1 MIVLERREPFIL
13 RWRWLGVATLLV
25 ASPVWAGP
33 ASTPIDPSSTHVQFL
48 VAAIG
53 WPPTKGSFNSFSGKI
68 AVDLK
73 KPEAS
78 SVVFRVAAQSI
89 DVGSASFDAYLRGDA
104 FFDVARYPDITF
116 VSDRVEKV
124 DDHHARVS
132 GDLTLRGVTRPFTVD
147 VAVESATGERGRLR
161 FRAIGT
167 VHRLEFGMNAGFP
180 AISNDV
186 DLIISTEAEA
196 DAT

>member
-1 MIVLERREPFIL
+1 MIVLERREPFIS
-13 RWRWLGVATLLV
+13 RWRWLGLAALLI
-25 ASPVWAGP
+25 ASPLWAGP
-33 ASTPIDPSSTHVQFL
+33 ASAPIDPSSTHVQFL
-48 VAAIG
+48 VDAMG
-53 WPPTKGSFNSFSGKI
+53 WPRTKGSFTSFSGKI

-73 KPEAS
+73 RPEAS

-147 VAVESATGERGRLR
+147 VAVESDAGRLR

-196 DAT
+196 DTT

>member
-1 MIVLERREPFIL
+1 MMLLAPRQARVSYWPL
-13 RWRWLGVATLLV
+13 LGLAASLL
-25 ASPVWAGP
+25 ASPLQAGLDE
-33 ASTPIDPSSTHVQFL
+33 TPIDPSRTHIQFH

-53 WPPTKGSFNSFSGKI
+53 WPLTKGSFSSFSGKI
-68 AVDLK
+68 VVDLK
-73 KPEAS
+73 RPEAS
-78 SVVFRVAAQSI
+78 SVVFRVAARSI
-89 DVGSASFDAYLRGDA
+89 DVGSPSFDDYLRGDA

-116 VSDRVEKV
+116 VSNRVEKL
-124 DDHHARVS
+124 DAHNARVS

-147 VAVESATGERGRLR
+147 VALEGAGDGASRLR
-161 FRAIGT
+161 FRATGT